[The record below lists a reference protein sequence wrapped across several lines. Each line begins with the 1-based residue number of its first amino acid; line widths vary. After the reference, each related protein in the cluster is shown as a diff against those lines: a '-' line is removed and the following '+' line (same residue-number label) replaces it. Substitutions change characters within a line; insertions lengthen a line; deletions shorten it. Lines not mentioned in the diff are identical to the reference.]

1 MNAQYLILIEQL
13 VREGR
18 PEDEIE
24 AIVGRTVDEDGAEAT
39 LARLIERE
47 YAARHPNRPGERGER
62 FAQLLGS
69 SQAEAPPEHA
79 ESPWADDAGLESRIA
94 RLEDEVARLW
104 DALEGREN

>member
-1 MNAQYLILIEQL
+1 MELTGLELDFLQRLATGPWVSPPLFDRNL
-13 VREGR
+13 V
-18 PEDEIE
+18 
-24 AIVGRTVDEDGAEAT
+24 V
-39 LARLIERE
+39 RLIERE